1 MGLRFRPLPLWSSWK
16 ILSQNNLDKGLSWTK
31 GYQLWI
37 PLCLYS
43 WAQQLN
49 VVSEQLRK
57 IAWKLLLINLK
68 RVDDTGWAD
77 APLWFH
83 LLDDKF
89 PDDLRSHLPD
99 DMLPDYRLWSKPPV
113 PIAPEVHYLSKSHL
127 ELCNTCAIIR
137 QLRCDNRNQN
147 VRSPGMCSVILWL
160 LRAASF

>member
-1 MGLRFRPLPLWSSWK
+1 MGLRFQPLPLWSSWK

-43 WAQQLN
+43 SAQELN

-57 IAWKLLLINLK
+57 IVWKLLLINLK

-99 DMLPDYRLWSKPPV
+99 DKLPDYRLWSKPPV
-113 PIAPEVHYLSKSHL
+113 PIAPEVQYLF
-127 ELCNTCAIIR
+127 AIIR
-137 QLRCDNRNQN
+137 VGISAHLECALLSCDYSRSFLLSLILSVAGTL
-147 VRSPGMCSVILWL
+147 VRG
-160 LRAASF
+160 